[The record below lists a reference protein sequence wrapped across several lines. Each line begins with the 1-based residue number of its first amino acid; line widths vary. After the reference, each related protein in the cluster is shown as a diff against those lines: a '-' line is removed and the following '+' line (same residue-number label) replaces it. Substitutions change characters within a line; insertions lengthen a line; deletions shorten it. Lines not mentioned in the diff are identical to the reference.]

1 MNEHVPPSLA
11 ENTAE
16 KQRGRPFLPGQS
28 GNPNGRPKGSRNRV
42 TQAVEALIHS
52 KAEALASKAIEM
64 ALGGDGGM
72 VRSLLGMAVPSHR
85 GRPVE
90 FEPPKIET
98 AVDSVSAS
106 SAVLGACAAAE
117 LSPAEAKEVMEL
129 FATHVRTIEVAELE
143 ERLAALE
150 NKQQK

>member
-85 GRPVE
+85 DRPVE
-90 FEPPKIET
+90 FELPKIET
-98 AVDSVSAS
+98 AADAVSAS
-106 SAVLGACAAAE
+106 SAVLAACAAGE
-117 LSPAEAKEVMEL
+117 L
-129 FATHVRTIEVAELE
+129 
-143 ERLAALE
+143 
-150 NKQQK
+150 